1 MLSKNKERKSGVTHV
16 HILYYH
22 VCSIFKNLIKL
33 SDNNMCSAFNLIQ
46 LSFKLDVKSYFLFEN
61 NILYTKEVY
70 DKNKR
75 MIDNLSKPKT
85 LYAKVVKK

>member
-1 MLSKNKERKSGVTHV
+1 
-16 HILYYH
+16 
-22 VCSIFKNLIKL
+22 
-33 SDNNMCSAFNLIQ
+33 MCSAFNLIQ